1 MRLLGYQRPPQAQ
14 PLAQLYGQ
22 PLVLLG
28 EDIDELLPVD
38 QPDPP
43 EAFLFGFLAGPLR
56 PEVAADLAEEV
67 CKFTFHCVVLVF
79 YREVARSSYKILHR
93 PGHKP
98 LKHSIQSSE

>member
-14 PLAQLYGQ
+14 PLAHLYGQ

-56 PEVAADLAEEV
+56 PEVTADLAEEV
-67 CKFTFHCVVLVF
+67 CKLRLPLRRVGLLW
-79 YREVARSSYKILHR
+79 RSD
-93 PGHKP
+93 P
-98 LKHSIQSSE
+98 LQV

>member
-1 MRLLGYQRPPQAQ
+1 VLFIATSSALGTKLLRHQRPPKSQ
-14 PLAQLYGQ
+14 PVAHLYGQ

-43 EAFLFGFLAGPLR
+43 EAFLFGFLADPLR

-67 CKFTFHCVVLVF
+67 CKLACHCVGLVF
-79 YREVARSSYKILHR
+79 HGEVTRSRYKI
-93 PGHKP
+93 
-98 LKHSIQSSE
+98 